1 MEDKNINV
9 LDQMMIDEAFAEE
22 AFMLEDCEN
31 SVINETI
38 EFIDNEEAKLNA
50 ELFAQHHK
58 IST

>member
-22 AFMLEDCEN
+22 ALMLEDCEN

-38 EFIDNEEAKLNA
+38 EFIDDEEAKLNA
-50 ELFAQHHK
+50 ELFAQYHK
-58 IST
+58 ISA

>member
-9 LDQMMIDEAFAEE
+9 LNQMMIDEAFAEE

-38 EFIDNEEAKLNA
+38 ALKDDEEEK
-50 ELFAQHHK
+50 
-58 IST
+58 